1 MINST
6 TAAKN
11 MLTSITSQQNKLY
24 DLYNQINSKQKYT
37 NISENPI
44 DAADI
49 VRVNKQLSEID
60 TYARNVENAITQIN
74 AQDEVFSTIVEK
86 MQRINE
92 LTLQAAN
99 SPSGEDGFNACK
111 LEIQELTKSIVD
123 LANSSYDGK
132 YIFAGT
138 NVTTKPFSLNDDGT
152 ITYAGTPNDHY
163 AGYERTLDISEDAK
177 IELNS
182 AGDKIFGVYKPAD
195 PNDPNSVD
203 ESSGLFGVLG
213 KLNDLLNQ
221 EPADHKAVGEMI
233 DDVQDSIKH
242 ISEMQSVH
250 STTVA
255 RLNMTQEMLDAT
267 ELTLTSRKASL
278 SEIDLT
284 TAISQLTQM
293 NYNLQASMTAYSM
306 ISNKSLLDYI

>member
-11 MLTSITSQQNKLY
+11 MLSSITSQQNKLY
-24 DLYNQINSKQKYT
+24 ELYDKINTKNKYS

-44 DAADI
+44 DAADL
-49 VRVNKQLSEID
+49 VRINKQLAEID
-60 TYARNVENAITQIN
+60 TYARNVENAKTQIS

-99 SPSGEDGFNACK
+99 SPSGEEGFNACK

-152 ITYAGTPNDHY
+152 ISYKGTPDDHY
-163 AGYERTLDISEDAK
+163 AGYERTLDISEDTK

-182 AGDKIFGVYKPAD
+182 AGDKIFGIYKPAD
-195 PNDPNSVD
+195 PNDPTSVD

-213 KLNDLLNQ
+213 KLNKILNTT
-221 EPADHKAVGEMI
+221 PADHKAVGEMI
-233 DDVQDSIKH
+233 DDVQNSIKH

-255 RLNMTQEMLDAT
+255 RLNMTQEVLDGT
-267 ELTLTSRKASL
+267 ELTLTSRKASI
-278 SEIDLT
+278 SEVDIT
-284 TAISQLTQM
+284 TAISELTQM
-293 NYNLQASMTAYSM
+293 NYALQASMTAYSM
-306 ISNKSLLDYI
+306 ISNQSLLDYI